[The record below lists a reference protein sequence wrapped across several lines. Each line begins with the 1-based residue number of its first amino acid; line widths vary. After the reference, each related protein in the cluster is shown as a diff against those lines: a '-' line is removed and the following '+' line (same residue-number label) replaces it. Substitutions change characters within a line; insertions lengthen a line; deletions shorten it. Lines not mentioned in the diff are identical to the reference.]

1 MASQHQPSTS
11 SATTPHHEHSRI
23 NKVENLLQSQS
34 SRDGTP
40 VIDSEPAAAAN
51 TSPYTPTTPVVS
63 SGSSTHSFA
72 HQQSLRRT
80 RPHAATISES
90 SGSQLAALHS
100 LSQAPMPQQSP
111 RQQHQQSQQ
120 QPGSRYFHPQ
130 TPPQSH
136 QTSHPPLPP
145 PSHFHSQQQLPPPGS
160 PHDARPRRM
169 TFIGTPVSADAHRDH
184 YEMSF
189 SRSTSSHY
197 APNSQPSPQRPFIAS
212 ASSSGVPTTQPFSGR
227 PPLYIPSPVQQQQ
240 HQQQLPPPPASAPSN
255 QQHFNISSNYH
266 NQQQQQQQSGG
277 RLPPFGHRASY
288 SGGGGGSSSIGPGMP
303 LQRSLSPPPLGRRYL
318 PVPGRYDIG
327 GGSLQRSPLP
337 FPRIPSPKIQQLQHQ
352 HQHPPPSHLPH
363 PQRTSPPSATA
374 PLASVVAAANSGN
387 VAAAA
392 HSPVRESTRR
402 LSSVVWG
409 PTGFERLD
417 SGMSRCRICSKEYS
431 KGSSTG
437 TLKRHFRQHQIN
449 VGGPG
454 ASFSRPSPPA
464 TAAAAGAAA
473 AAGGGNVV
481 GRHVPRPRAYSHRT
495 ESRSRREVS
504 PFSSPPSARPQQ
516 AHAVVAAAAAGPHP
530 MQQGLSPVMVKTES
544 HPRLTTLPPHT
555 LPPPG
560 QFQHQHQ
567 HQLQQ
572 PSKMRVDSMDMDP
585 SSAIAGSA
593 LLSMA
598 AGGDSRMDVDSRPV
612 RRPTRLSDPSVYPA
626 SSSAGATTIDPETR
640 DISVSPSPSTAT
652 SVHDEVMTDAALAAA
667 AGIRRAQQQQPQQ
680 QQGADIGD
688 ESDDGIRQHQHKRR
702 RATDAS
708 AHSVARTASPGGEAL
723 SGLSATELVAL
734 SSELMLRVAHAL
746 PLLAQEAADGQQQQR
761 LADGCRSG
769 DPLDA
774 LFGHIRN
781 RLLLDRMGGGGE
793 GELQLN
799 GSSTAVPSSG
809 SPHNTKTPLLSPRA
823 TTPPSSSS
831 ALSPFYSLLSIPFAG
846 RDAHHLPYT
855 IRKALPRP
863 VTTATAMTLLS
874 RVSAAMQRIAP
885 LSLAELKWDNVG
897 ILLEAA
903 QPRAAA
909 SRVFLTVDLTS
920 ETLHEALDDPA
931 VGVIVAYH
939 PPIFFAWKS
948 LTMADHKQSL
958 ILKCASAGV
967 SIYTPHTSLDSCE
980 DGINDWLASVVGEG
994 KVTPIVAAAPE
1005 DAAGQQNAG
1014 SGRVIDLAT
1023 PQPLA
1028 AIVSRVKERLNLER
1042 IRVAR
1047 APCHVGDESS
1057 QKLVSRVA
1065 VCAGSGYSVVGDTQA
1080 DLYVTGE
1087 MGHHDALAATAKGT
1101 SCILGEHSN
1110 TERGYLRA
1118 VLAKRLQQE
1127 LDSDGTEGSGEEPA
1141 SIVVSNLDKD
1151 PIVIE

>member
-1 MASQHQPSTS
+1 
-11 SATTPHHEHSRI
+11 
-23 NKVENLLQSQS
+23 
-34 SRDGTP
+34 
-40 VIDSEPAAAAN
+40 
-51 TSPYTPTTPVVS
+51 
-63 SGSSTHSFA
+63 
-72 HQQSLRRT
+72 
-80 RPHAATISES
+80 
-90 SGSQLAALHS
+90 
-100 LSQAPMPQQSP
+100 
-111 RQQHQQSQQ
+111 
-120 QPGSRYFHPQ
+120 
-130 TPPQSH
+130 
-136 QTSHPPLPP
+136 
-145 PSHFHSQQQLPPPGS
+145 
-160 PHDARPRRM
+160 
-169 TFIGTPVSADAHRDH
+169 
-184 YEMSF
+184 
-189 SRSTSSHY
+189 
-197 APNSQPSPQRPFIAS
+197 
-212 ASSSGVPTTQPFSGR
+212 
-227 PPLYIPSPVQQQQ
+227 
-240 HQQQLPPPPASAPSN
+240 
-255 QQHFNISSNYH
+255 
-266 NQQQQQQQSGG
+266 
-277 RLPPFGHRASY
+277 
-288 SGGGGGSSSIGPGMP
+288 
-303 LQRSLSPPPLGRRYL
+303 
-318 PVPGRYDIG
+318 
-327 GGSLQRSPLP
+327 
-337 FPRIPSPKIQQLQHQ
+337 
-352 HQHPPPSHLPH
+352 
-363 PQRTSPPSATA
+363 
-374 PLASVVAAANSGN
+374 
-387 VAAAA
+387 
-392 HSPVRESTRR
+392 
-402 LSSVVWG
+402 
-409 PTGFERLD
+409 
-417 SGMSRCRICSKEYS
+417 
-431 KGSSTG
+431 GSSTG

-449 VGGPG
+449 VGGAG

-464 TAAAAGAAA
+464 AAAAPTAAS
-473 AAGGGNVV
+473 GGGNAVA
-481 GRHVPRPRAYSHRT
+481 RHVPRPRAYSHRT

-504 PFSSPPSARPQQ
+504 PFSSPPSARSQQ
-516 AHAVVAAAAAGPHP
+516 AHAAAAAVAAAVAAAAGPQH
-530 MQQGLSPVMVKTES
+530 MQQGLSPVIVKTES
-544 HPRLTTLPPHT
+544 HPRLTALPPHA
-555 LPPPG
+555 LPPPPD
-560 QFQHQHQ
+560 QLQHPSQSQ
-567 HQLQQ
+567 SQSQQ
-572 PSKMRVDSMDMDP
+572 PSNMRVDSMDMDR

-652 SVHDEVMTDAALAAA
+652 SVHDEAMADAALASE
-667 AGIRRAQQQQPQQ
+667 AGMRRAQQHQQQR
-680 QQGADIGD
+680 QQGADVGD

-708 AHSVARTASPGGEAL
+708 AHSIARTASPGAEAL

-746 PLLAQEAADGQQQQR
+746 PLLAQEAADGHQQQR
-761 LADGCRSG
+761 LADGCRSS

-781 RLLLDRMGGGGE
+781 RLLLDRMGGGGREGE
-793 GELQLN
+793 GELRLN

-823 TTPPSSSS
+823 TSPPSSSS

-863 VTTATAMTLLS
+863 VTTATAMSLLS

-909 SRVFLTVDLTS
+909 SRIFLTVDLTS

-1014 SGRVIDLAT
+1014 SGRVIDLAA

-1047 APCHVGDESS
+1047 APCHVGDQSS

-1065 VCAGSGYSVVGDTQA
+1065 VCAGSGFSVVSDTQA

-1127 LDSDGTEGSGEEPA
+1127 LDSDGSQGGGEEPA